1 MRSTTVETF
10 EGKDIMVPNEVFITT
25 SFANWTR
32 KNQKQRYRVDFSV
45 VYDTYIRK
53 LVEVTKEAVASH
65 PQVLSGENYPVEER
79 SDCEIDSF
87 GDSGVN
93 MFVEFWIEAIGDG
106 KHRVGGDLLLII
118 FETMREHGFTIP
130 FPQRE
135 VRILNENNSG
145 GKS

>member
-45 VYDTYIRK
+45 VYDTDIRK

-65 PQVLSGENYPVEER
+65 PQVLNGENYPVEER

-93 MFVEFWIEAIGDG
+93 MFVEFWIEAIDDG
-106 KHRVGGDLLLII
+106 KNRVGGICC
-118 FETMREHGFTIP
+118 
-130 FPQRE
+130 
-135 VRILNENNSG
+135 
-145 GKS
+145 